1 MDINAMYKIGY
12 GLYLLSAASGGK
24 DNACIVNTLGQVTVS
39 PNRVSLTVNKLN
51 LTHEMIAESG
61 LFNVSV
67 LSESAPFSVY
77 ERFGYHSGRD
87 TDKLSGD
94 QPRSENG
101 LIYFKEN
108 ANALISGRVVNAL
121 DLGTHTMFIADV
133 TDCLVLSGEKSVTYD
148 YYQSNVK
155 PKPEKPKKTGW
166 RCRICG
172 YIYEGEQLPND
183 FICPIC
189 KHGAADFEKISV

>member
-12 GLYLLSAASGGK
+12 GLYVLSAASGGQ
-24 DNACIVNTLGQVTVS
+24 DNGCIVNTLSQVTVA
-39 PNRVSLTVNKLN
+39 PNRVALTVNKLN
-51 LTHEMIAESG
+51 LTHDMIAETG
-61 LFNVSV
+61 LFNASV

-87 TDKLSGD
+87 TQKFSGD
-94 QPRSENG
+94 EPRSENG
-101 LIYFKEN
+101 LLYIEKDTT
-108 ANALISGRVVNAL
+108 ALICGRVADSM
-121 DLGTHTMFIADV
+121 DLGTHTLFIADV
-133 TDCLVLSGEKSVTYD
+133 TDCLILSGQKSVTYD

-155 PKPEKPKKTGW
+155 PKPEKPKKTVW

-172 YIYEGEQLPND
+172 YIYEGEDLPED